1 MRVNEREKHSQ
12 YFFLCK
18 KLICNLYETFKSH
31 INYKSN
37 LFRFN
42 FSPIKNGYALISSS
56 SFPSL
61 FKIQMYDEYQRV
73 KGN

>member
-1 MRVNEREKHSQ
+1 MREKNTVNI
-12 YFFLCK
+12 FFYAK

-42 FSPIKNGYALISSS
+42 FSPIKNGYALISPS